1 MKRQKDAWRKGKEIR
16 RGKLIKGRDIDKKR
30 QG

>member
-1 MKRQKDAWRKGKEIR
+1 MKSQKDAWRKGREIR
-16 RGKLIKGRDIDKKR
+16 RGKAIKGRDLDKKR